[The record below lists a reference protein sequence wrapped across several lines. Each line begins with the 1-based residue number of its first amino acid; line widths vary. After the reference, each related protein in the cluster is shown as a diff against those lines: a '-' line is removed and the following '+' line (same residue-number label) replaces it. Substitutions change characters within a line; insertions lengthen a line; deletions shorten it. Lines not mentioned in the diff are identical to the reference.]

1 MAEDARGNADGDIA
15 PGRSRWPRQT
25 RGTTRVL
32 VVDDD
37 PQTLHSVRDALLPA
51 GYVPLLTGDPRE
63 LQDLLRTHRPHLV
76 LLDLRLPGADGYPW
90 LGYRGTDRIT
100 VWGVGG
106 YGGGG
111 LTPQGGPGLESGLSM
126 KMAAGGHARRA
137 GGRRRERLPRQPSP
151 LRAAAAVS
159 TGRVSSVDLTRER
172 A

>member
-1 MAEDARGNADGDIA
+1 MSSRPATRPTTVLSSTVYGRPRGAVHLTISVAEDARGNTDGDIA

-90 LGYRGTDRIT
+90 LGYRATDRRYAST
-100 VWGVGG
+100 ASSARWW
-106 YGGGG
+106 
-111 LTPQGGPGLESGLSM
+111 
-126 KMAAGGHARRA
+126 AGTSWRFPPFSCSRSH
-137 GGRRRERLPRQPSP
+137 PRVPC
-151 LRAAAAVS
+151 RK
-159 TGRVSSVDLTRER
+159 
-172 A
+172 